1 MDAVPLVVA
10 AMLSTTLGL
19 PRYHARTDTVS
30 LLDRFAWWG
39 CLLVATLALLS
50 SLAGD

>member
-19 PRYHARTDTVS
+19 ARYHARTDTVS
-30 LLDRFAWWG
+30 VLDRLAWWG
-39 CLLVATLALLS
+39 CLLVATLAVLS

>member
-19 PRYHARTDTVS
+19 TRYHARNDTAP
-30 LLDRFAWWG
+30 LLDRLAWWG
-39 CLLVATLALLS
+39 CLLVASLAVLS
-50 SLAGD
+50 SLARD

>member
-10 AMLSTTLGL
+10 AMLSTTLGFS
-19 PRYHARTDTVS
+19 RYHARADSASV
-30 LLDRFAWWG
+30 LDRLAWYG
-39 CLLVATLALLS
+39 CLLVALLAMLA

>member
-1 MDAVPLVVA
+1 MNAVPLVVA

-19 PRYHARTDTVS
+19 TRYHARAETAP
-30 LLDRFAWWG
+30 LLDRLAWWG
-39 CLLVATLALLS
+39 CLLVATLSVLS